1 MQPDDPPSPSDDLAL
16 EPPGWRLPRWAG
28 AGLWAATVVFILL
41 VAPHFVLPVVAV
53 EAAAFLCVTA
63 LGGRRRWRTF
73 LWLTPLVW
81 LLTFPLVAVAELSL
95 SRQTHLIGSLL
106 IVVGCQILR
115 LLACTSALREE
126 ERSNLPPIG
135 QLLGI
140 LFVGI
145 GCGAGY
151 AWLLMFGTIDAW
163 DVDPL
168 RQTINQTGA
177 DPLGWGL
184 IGGLATVSAAV
195 FASALVSEPPRPLPG
210 RGGGSGWWPLTGLL
224 AVVLFSPGGCGCSS
238 RWRWTG
244 WPAGAASPPASPA
257 G

>member
-1 MQPDDPPSPSDDLAL
+1 M
-16 EPPGWRLPRWAG
+16 
-28 AGLWAATVVFILL
+28 VFILL

-151 AWLLMFGTIDAW
+151 AWLLTFRHDRC
-163 DVDPL
+163 L
-168 RQTINQTGA
+168 
-177 DPLGWGL
+177 
-184 IGGLATVSAAV
+184 
-195 FASALVSEPPRPLPG
+195 G
-210 RGGGSGWWPLTGLL
+210 RGPSPTDDQSDRRRSIGLGAHRRARHGVGGGVRFGFGL
-224 AVVLFSPGGCGCSS
+224 
-238 RWRWTG
+238 
-244 WPAGAASPPASPA
+244 
-257 G
+257 